1 MFVFTETTKSSIL
14 IGFSLINHPFWVPPF
29 METAIHGEMVI
40 QPLMDVFMG
49 LAVNVATTPHGE

>member
-1 MFVFTETTKSSIL
+1 
-14 IGFSLINHPFWVPPF
+14 